1 MSQATPS
8 GAWGVVG
15 AAEAVQ
21 VLDRMLALDRVPHA
35 LLLAGPQGAGKS
47 RVARGLAQALNCLA
61 EGARPCGVCRSCE
74 RIAGGKHADVEVVTP
89 GGICRIADH
98 DHSRSRVIGICQV
111 RRLETVAAMQPFEGP
126 RRVFIV
132 DPADAL
138 TSEAAD
144 AFLKTMEEPPPAVTI
159 VLVSSAPSLLSET
172 VRSRCRTL
180 TVAPLP
186 VPDLAAWLEREHG
199 LDAEGARGLARLC
212 AGRVG
217 LALEAV
223 GDSDPLALRR
233 AQAEEVRRLASAG
246 RAERFAYSERLA
258 GRAGD
263 PGNALTALSE
273 WIAWWRDLLLAG
285 AGAEA
290 YLTHCD
296 AAANVLAEA
305 RRYHPAEVAR
315 FLTALQYTVDLLHQ
329 GVNPRVA
336 LDAVMVQVPAPR
348 APAPMTQT
356 GADTTEESRR

>member
-1 MSQATPS
+1 MSAPTPS
-8 GAWGVVG
+8 GAWSVVG
-15 AAEAVQ
+15 AAEAVR

-47 RVARGLAQALNCLA
+47 RVARGLAEALNCQA
-61 EGARPCGVCRSCE
+61 DGARPCGACRSCE
-74 RIAGGKHADVEVVTP
+74 RIAGGKHADVEVVAP
-89 GGICRIADH
+89 GGLCRVADH

-111 RRLETVAAMQPFEGP
+111 RRLETLAAMQPFEGR

-144 AFLKTMEEPPPAVTI
+144 AFLKTLEEPPPAVTI
-159 VLVSSAPSLLSET
+159 VLVSSAPNLLAET

-186 VPDLAAWLEREHG
+186 VPDLAAWLQREHG
-199 LDAEGARGLARLC
+199 LDDEAARGLARLC

-217 LALEAV
+217 RALAAV
-223 GDSDPLALRR
+223 ADGDPLALRR
-233 AQAEEVRRLASAG
+233 AQAEAVRGLAAAG

-263 PGNALTALSE
+263 PGNAFTALSE

-290 YLTHCD
+290 YLAHSD
-296 AAANVLAEA
+296 AAAEVRAEA
-305 RRYHPAEVAR
+305 RRYRPADVVR
-315 FLTALQYTVDLLHQ
+315 FLAALQSTVELLHQ
-329 GVNPRVA
+329 GVNARVA
-336 LDAVMVQVPAPR
+336 LDALMVQVPAPR
-348 APAPMTQT
+348 VPASVAHTVT
-356 GADTTEESRR
+356 AAVEE